1 MPYATQAD
9 IIDQYGEPEL
19 VVASD
24 HDGDGLPDPEVVERA
39 LAAASDEI
47 DTYLASRYPL
57 PLATVPAILKP
68 LCVDIALYKMSV
80 GLGVTD
86 EKRRRY
92 EDAVRLLTK
101 IAEGKITFG
110 LEQPPAGQGGAS
122 FAAAERQFTRAKLRG
137 M

>member
-9 IIDQYGEPEL
+9 IIEQYSEAEL
-19 VVASD
+19 VIASD
-24 HDGDGLPDPEVVERA
+24 HDGDGLADTEVVERA
-39 LAAASDEI
+39 LDAAANEI
-47 DTYLASRYPL
+47 DTYLAVRYPL

-68 LCVDIALYKMSV
+68 LSVDIALYKMST
-80 GLGVTD
+80 GTAVTD

-92 EDAVRLLTK
+92 EDALRLLTR

-110 LEQPPAGQGGAS
+110 LEQPSAGQGGAS
-122 FAAAERQFTRAKLRG
+122 FTAADRQFTRAKLRG